1 METTLS
7 STMNQIKMLLAT
19 ENNKK
24 KQEPTPEPAKK
35 HDFRNKKLPHYHK
48 KPLKKIFSINEKK

>member
-1 METTLS
+1 
-7 STMNQIKMLLAT
+7 MNQIKMLLAPP
-19 ENNKK
+19 NNKK